1 MAAEPTPAWRPD
13 VPVPPGAT
21 IREILDERGITQA
34 DFSVRLD
41 RTEKFVSQLVNGK
54 APITYETALDL
65 ERVLG
70 VPASFWNSAEATYR
84 DLLVRQQRES
94 KAADLTEW
102 ARAFPTREMVKHGW
116 IAKEDTPAEQA
127 ETLLEFFGVS
137 APEAHR
143 EYWGSRKRLAARMST
158 SFTPE
163 VPALT
168 AWLRMGERQA
178 EGIRT
183 APFNEAAFRIALDDL
198 RLATRLGPAAWQ
210 TLARSRC
217 AECGVALVFVPDLP
231 KTRCYATSWWA
242 SRSRAVIQLGLRG
255 HSSDQA
261 YFSFFHEAMHLLFD
275 DRSSSRMA
283 DLNGDTAVEDEMNH
297 RAADFLIPPD
307 EYVEIS
313 SLGRPGKA
321 AVLAFAERLG
331 IDPGIVVGRL
341 QREEVIPR
349 SWMNDLKTRLDWAE
363 DA

>member
-54 APITYETALDL
+54 APVTYETALDL

-137 APEAHR
+137 TPEAHR

-183 APFNEAAFRIALDDL
+183 APFNEAAFRAALDEI
-198 RLATRLGPAAWQ
+198 RLATQLELADWQ
-210 TLARSRC
+210 TLARDEC
-217 AECGVALVFVPDLP
+217 ARAGVALVFVPELP
-231 KTRCYATSWWA
+231 KTRCHATSWWA
-242 SRSRAVIQLGLRG
+242 SRSRAVIQLVSNGQ
-255 HSSDQA
+255 SPDKVQ
-261 YFSFFHEAMHLLFD
+261 FSFFREAVRLLYD
-275 DRSSSRMA
+275 DRSRSRIA
-283 DLNGDTAVEDEMNH
+283 CIDGDKSVEDEMD
-297 RAADFLIPPD
+297 RRTSDFLGLP
-307 EYVEIS
+307 
-313 SLGRPGKA
+313 
-321 AVLAFAERLG
+321 
-331 IDPGIVVGRL
+331 
-341 QREEVIPR
+341 RE
-349 SWMNDLKTRLDWAE
+349 
-363 DA
+363 